1 MWLFSSNRVFPDW
14 ERCQNIH
21 VLMYKSL
28 LSGAYSLLD
37 KTELSGAM
45 SRTLDPEEVA
55 KFDSLAKQWWDPLGK
70 YGQAIAFNHARLAYF
85 TQQIATHYDRD
96 LAFLPKPTDNLWRLY
111 DLGTVF
117 SGLSILDVGSGGG
130 LVSEPLAN
138 LGADV
143 TGIDASAMSIEV
155 AKRHALNTQTHVRY
169 EHALAAS
176 KVAEGAKYD
185 VVINAEVVEHVRDQ
199 AQLIK
204 ECAQLVRPGGM
215 LILAT
220 LNRTILSYLLAIVG
234 AEYVMRYLPIGT
246 HSWRKFVKPEEL
258 VQWAEPGGCVLKE
271 QTGMQYNPMNKLW
284 SFSRKMK
291 VNYVICFV
299 KQELRDEDI

>member
-1 MWLFSSNRVFPDW
+1 M
-14 ERCQNIH
+14 
-21 VLMYKSL
+21 
-28 LSGAYSLLD
+28 LD
-37 KTELSGAM
+37 KTELSGAI
-45 SRTLDPEEVA
+45 SRTLDPQEIA
-55 KFDSLAKQWWDPLGK
+55 KFDSLAEQWWDPLGK

-85 TQQIATHYDRD
+85 TQQIATHYDRE

-155 AKRHALNTQTHVRY
+155 AKRYAFNTESHVRY
-169 EHALAAS
+169 EHALAAT

-204 ECAQLVRPGGM
+204 ECTQLVRPGGM

-220 LNRTILSYLLAIVG
+220 LNRTLLSYVLAIVG

-246 HSWRKFVKPEEL
+246 HSWRKFVKPDEL
-258 VQWAEPGGCVLKE
+258 LQWARDGSCVLHD
-271 QTGMQYNPMNKLW
+271 QTGMQYNPINKIW
-284 SFSRKMK
+284 SFASKMK
-291 VNYVICFV
+291 VNYVMCFV
-299 KQELRDEDI
+299 KKGPSDENL